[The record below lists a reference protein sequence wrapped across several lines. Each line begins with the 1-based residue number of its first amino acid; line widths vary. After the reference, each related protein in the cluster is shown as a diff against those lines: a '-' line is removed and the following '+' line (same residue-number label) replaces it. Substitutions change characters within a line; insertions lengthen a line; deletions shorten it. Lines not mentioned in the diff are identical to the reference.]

1 MIFMS
6 FHYRTAG
13 SGDTQLYWCLRIFVN
28 QTPEGEGGGW
38 LITWEAFLGFVVFE
52 QMNLLW
58 LKICSRWWMPVWFC
72 SLFPPLVVQIPTHP
86 LFSTDSAAGCSFGDW
101 LLEMGQI
108 TMDFWCTWYLVYLG
122 LSQSAIRA
130 AGYTASCSFFG
141 QNFTPLSM
149 VPPSHWYFRHS
160 RKKVGTWDPG
170 SKLFF
175 GPNQESWGK
184 IRKVETNKESS
195 SKRLGKLEVKKRKGP
210 PLILVGKL
218 GKLSQI

>member
-28 QTPEGEGGGW
+28 QTPEGEGEGGGGW

-122 LSQSAIRA
+122 LSQSAKRA
-130 AGYTASCSFFG
+130 AGYTASC
-141 QNFTPLSM
+141 P
-149 VPPSHWYFRHS
+149 
-160 RKKVGTWDPG
+160 
-170 SKLFF
+170 FF
-175 GPNQESWGK
+175 GPNQESWGN
-184 IRKVETNKESS
+184 IRKVETN
-195 SKRLGKLEVKKRKGP
+195 
-210 PLILVGKL
+210 
-218 GKLSQI
+218 

>member
-28 QTPEGEGGGW
+28 QTPEGGV
-38 LITWEAFLGFVVFE
+38 IDHLGSVSGVCGLWTNESFVI
-52 QMNLLW
+52 
-58 LKICSRWWMPVWFC
+58 KICSRWWMPVWFC

-122 LSQSAIRA
+122 LSQSAKRA

-149 VPPSHWYFRHS
+149 VPPSHWYYRHS

-175 GPNQESWGK
+175 GG
-184 IRKVETNKESS
+184 
-195 SKRLGKLEVKKRKGP
+195 
-210 PLILVGKL
+210 
-218 GKLSQI
+218 LS